1 VSINSLYKGVPVY
14 VPIVVAA
21 VELFLFAIAVLLV
34 LIYRKRRRVKVPAMA
49 TKTTKSDPTYDTP
62 LSHYK
67 ANERELTDS
76 KSHEK
81 NSLPA
86 LTVGGYTALQPVQP
100 DPLMTSAL
108 QLRKSETQINAS
120 VCRNAVSISGNRQR

>member
-1 VSINSLYKGVPVY
+1 
-14 VPIVVAA
+14 
-21 VELFLFAIAVLLV
+21 
-34 LIYRKRRRVKVPAMA
+34 MA

-108 QLRKSETQINAS
+108 QLLEQLIKIRVKPLLSLKA
-120 VCRNAVSISGNRQR
+120 